1 MINIEYKDI
10 SLTASED
17 SAISC
22 TQKEA
27 FSNLELLKQSGVAF
41 KKFATLEDYLWKL
54 DGSFENFPVSPE
66 SENFGLWSKELSDA
80 NGAFTTPIDLE
91 ISFSNYESCVGI
103 TFNFSTLTDDYPTE
117 ISIKWYQN
125 DTLLSEKDFISDKSQ
140 FFCENSVTNFNKLII
155 TFLKMSKPYRRLKIE
170 QLVYGVV
177 RNFGDD
183 ELRNL
188 SVLEDVSLTSEELK
202 VNTLDFTLSNKSLID
217 FIFLKK
223 QPLTLT
229 RNGELIGTFFID
241 TSKRKSKTLYDISAV
256 DYIGI
261 MDKIPFVGGTYTNV
275 VASELIASIMG
286 DIPYELDENLVSK
299 TLSGTLEPCTKR
311 EALLQVAFAI
321 CAVVDTSRS
330 SKVKIFKRS
339 TSKKGTISQGIYTG
353 GSFSVDGK
361 ITEIRVTQSDGL
373 TVSKRN
379 PILAADALDNVLE
392 FSGVFID
399 ASNSQEILDSLYE
412 YYVTNKNSKTDMKF
426 IVANEERCGDVIEY
440 ATEYLGIK
448 KGQITQMKFSFNS
461 LKFVAQAQIKDLEV

>member
-17 SAISC
+17 STISC

-103 TFNFSTLTDDYPTE
+103 TFDFSTLTDDYPTE

-177 RNFGDD
+177 RNFGDN

-256 DYIGI
+256 DYIGV

-275 VASELIASIMG
+275 AASELIASIMS
-286 DIPYELDENLVSK
+286 DIPYELDENLASK
-299 TLSGTLEPCTKR
+299 TLSGTLEACTKR

-321 CAVVDTSRS
+321 CAVVDTARS

-353 GSFSVDGK
+353 GSFSVDGE

-373 TVSKRN
+373 TVYKRN
-379 PILAADALDNVLE
+379 PILATDALDNVLE
-392 FSGVFID
+392 FSGVFIN

-426 IVANEERCGDVIEY
+426 IVANGERCGDIIEY

-461 LKFVAQAQIKDLEV
+461 LKFVAQAQIKDLEA

>member
-17 SAISC
+17 SAISW

-27 FSNLELLKQSGVAF
+27 FSNWELLKQSGVAF

-256 DYIGI
+256 DYIGV

-321 CAVVDTSRS
+321 CAVVDTARS

-392 FSGVFID
+392 FSGVFIN

-426 IVANEERCGDVIEY
+426 IVANGEKCGDIIEY

-461 LKFVAQAQIKDLEV
+461 LKFVAQAQIKDLEA

>member
-1 MINIEYKDI
+1 MLNIEYKDI
-10 SLTASED
+10 SLTASND
-17 SAISC
+17 STVSC
-22 TQKEA
+22 TKKEA
-27 FSNLELLKQSGVAF
+27 FSNLELLKQLGVAF

-80 NGAFTTPIDLE
+80 NGAFTTPIDLQ

-202 VNTLDFTLSNKSLID
+202 VNTLEFTLSNKSLID

-256 DYIGI
+256 DYIGV
-261 MDKIPFVGGTYTNV
+261 MDKIPFAGGTYTNV

-286 DIPYELDENLVSK
+286 DIPYELDENLAIK
-299 TLSGTLEPCTKR
+299 TLSGTLEACTKR

-321 CAVVDTSRS
+321 CAVVDTARS
-330 SKVKIFKRS
+330 SKIKIFKRS
-339 TSKKGTISQGIYTG
+339 TIKKETISQGIYTG
-353 GSFSVDGK
+353 GSFSVDGE

-379 PILAADALDNVLE
+379 PILAVDALDNVLE
-392 FSGVFID
+392 FSGVFIN

-412 YYVTNKNSKTDMKF
+412 YYVANKNSKTDMKF
-426 IVANEERCGDVIEY
+426 IVENGERCGDVIEY
-440 ATEYLGIK
+440 VTEYLGTK

-461 LKFVAQAQIKDLEV
+461 LKFVARAQIKDLED

>member
-80 NGAFTTPIDLE
+80 NGVFTTPIDLE

-256 DYIGI
+256 DYIGV

-275 VASELIASIMG
+275 VTSELIASIMG

-353 GSFSVDGK
+353 GSFSADGE

-392 FSGVFID
+392 FSGAFINS
-399 ASNSQEILDSLYE
+399 SNSQEILDSLYE
-412 YYVTNKNSKTDMKF
+412 YYVTNKNTKTDMKF
-426 IVANEERCGDVIEY
+426 IVANGERCGDVIEY
-440 ATEYLGIK
+440 ATEYLGTK